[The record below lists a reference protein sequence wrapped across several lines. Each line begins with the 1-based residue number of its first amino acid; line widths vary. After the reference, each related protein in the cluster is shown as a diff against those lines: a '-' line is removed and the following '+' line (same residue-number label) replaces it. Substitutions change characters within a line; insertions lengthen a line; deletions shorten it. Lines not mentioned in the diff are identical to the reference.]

1 MCGRYLM
8 KGFVLKL
15 AQWFPGL
22 SGKPCLCCLVL
33 TECMISEEG
42 ESPGY
47 SWSVDRWML
56 PNYCLNVG
64 FRRGACHPAAP
75 EWVKLC
81 LRRRCFGG
89 WTQVEAVRTPG
100 SRCWLGPHC
109 LSRPPTLHPVGPV
122 SWSARWAAL
131 ICKVCNAGHQA
142 WAETRNFCQNS
153 PSIWRNHIVCWF
165 VTSIWWRWRWRYKH
179 HVHFRLSRW
188 R

>member
-1 MCGRYLM
+1 
-8 KGFVLKL
+8 
-15 AQWFPGL
+15 
-22 SGKPCLCCLVL
+22 
-33 TECMISEEG
+33 MISEEG

-109 LSRPPTLHPVGPV
+109 LSRPPTLHPAGPV
-122 SWSARWAAL
+122 SWSSRWAAL
-131 ICKVCNAGHQA
+131 VCKVCNPSHQA
-142 WAETRNFCQNS
+142 WAENTELLSKLTFNLKKSHCLLVR
-153 PSIWRNHIVCWF
+153 
-165 VTSIWWRWRWRYKH
+165 
-179 HVHFRLSRW
+179 HVHLMKMKMTVQTSCTFPAFQMALVVRNPPAMQETKEM
-188 R
+188 